1 MKCFRPQWFVLAL
14 AAGMLTLA
22 AASDAMAKFSIE
34 AQASEEGLQIKYS
47 SGLKEK
53 EIDLAPGDPPA
64 EISIG
69 KIATIEVSVLEVTAD
84 NTVLVHL
91 VVDIPL
97 SGQPPTEVDLPLPF
111 GEFGASIDI
120 GGKKFIPAEGYPIEA
135 SLLLTRL
142 QTKYDIAVDLQPLFS
157 DHWQGTKTPSDNV
170 IHEKIINPMGDG
182 SIDITLELG
191 YSFSFTKITYSIVIA
206 SGEGGQLAPQT
217 GTIPVPNGSYHIWAD
232 IEMPDI
238 GMP

>member
-22 AASDAMAKFSIE
+22 AASDAMAKFKIE
-34 AQASEEGLQIKYS
+34 AQASEEGLQIKYG
-47 SGLKEK
+47 SGVKEK
-53 EIDLAPGDPPA
+53 EIDRAPGDPPA

-69 KIATIEVSVLEVTAD
+69 KIATIEVSVLEVTED
-84 NTVLVHL
+84 TVLVHL
-91 VVDIPL
+91 VVSIPL
-97 SGQPPTEVDLPLPF
+97 SGQPPTVVDLPIPF
-111 GEFGASIDI
+111 GEFGVEIDI
-120 GGKKFIPAEGYPIEA
+120 GGKKFIIPVGGYPIEA

-157 DHWQGTKTPSDNV
+157 DHWQGTKTPSDNE
-170 IHEKIINPMGDG
+170 IHENIVNPMGDG
-182 SIDITLELG
+182 SIDITLVLD
-191 YSFSFTKITYSIVIA
+191 YSFSFTKITYTIVMD
-206 SGEGGQLAPQT
+206 SGEGGQPVPQT